1 MDRTP
6 QTLANIQ
13 TLLKEYERASVDI
26 RAIETMNDKVIGF
39 GLTII
44 GTGFTFGIQHS
55 ILPVF
60 FFLPFAF
67 IAVFFYATLQYY
79 NMFWLGGY
87 KRALEERINFLSS
100 YNVLC
105 WEALVETR
113 KERVNIIN
121 ASLVSIYFSL
131 LLAATAYSFFEVF
144 SKAPLIAGCLYL
156 AAVLFLGILLAFSI
170 LQMFGAFARSYA
182 ASRELLDMP
191 IVTIETQIPG
201 VPDARIASS
210 HPA

>member
-1 MDRTP
+1 MDHTT
-6 QTLANIQ
+6 QTNANIQ

-44 GTGFTFGIQHS
+44 GAGFTFGIQHS

-60 FFLPFAF
+60 FFLPLAF
-67 IAVFFYATLQYY
+67 IGVFFYATLQYY

-87 KRALEERINFLSS
+87 KRALEERINLLSN

-121 ASLVSIYFSL
+121 TSLVSIYFSL
-131 LLAATAYSFFEVF
+131 LFAATAYSLFQVF
-144 SKAPLIAGCLYL
+144 LNLSFMAGYL
-156 AAVLFLGILLAFSI
+156 CTAIVLLFVVLLAFSI
-170 LQMFGAFARSYA
+170 RQMFGASARSYV

-191 IVTIETQIPG
+191 IVANETQIPG
-201 VPDARIASS
+201 SA
-210 HPA
+210 